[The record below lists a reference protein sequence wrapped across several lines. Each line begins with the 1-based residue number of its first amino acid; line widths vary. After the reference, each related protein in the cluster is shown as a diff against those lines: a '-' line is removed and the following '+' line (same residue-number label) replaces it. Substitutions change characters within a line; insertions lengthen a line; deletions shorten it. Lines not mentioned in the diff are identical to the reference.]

1 MKKFAIV
8 LAVVA
13 GSVSAS
19 FAGGFGPSKSYT
31 PGQTFVTPC
40 GVSAPKPACKPVC
53 KPAKP
58 VCKPAKP
65 VCKSKCK
72 SKCKPACK
80 PVAKPVC
87 KTACR

>member
-19 FAGGFGPSKSYT
+19 FAGNCNKQSARYY
-31 PGQTFVTPC
+31 PGQCFTTNC
-40 GVSAPKPACKPVC
+40 GVSSKGCSAKKCCKKACKPACKPVC
-53 KPAKP
+53 KP
-58 VCKPAKP
+58 
-65 VCKSKCK
+65 
-72 SKCKPACK
+72 
-80 PVAKPVC
+80 VC

>member
-31 PGQTFVTPC
+31 PGQTFVTAC

-53 KPAKP
+53 K
-58 VCKPAKP
+58 
-65 VCKSKCK
+65 SKCR
-72 SKCKPACK
+72 SACR